1 MTREIL
7 FRGFNEDLNGNEE
20 IELDGKIIKGKW
32 AEGYLVE
39 YVDPCTVYIDR
50 TQPKISYIFPMDE
63 RSQLQA
69 LEKRIEVIP
78 KTVSQYTG
86 LDDKNGRKI
95 FENDVIKFA
104 RNFSKYKCSKNYV
117 FGIYFNK
124 FLCHFALNILDYV
137 NSYGKHGQFDILTL
151 TGAKVKDLDVIG
163 TIFDKK
169 EISDEEN
176 M

>member
-1 MTREIL
+1 MNREIL
-7 FRGFNEDLNGNEE
+7 FRGFNEDPNGNEE

-32 AEGYLVE
+32 VEGYLVE
-39 YVDPCTVYIDR
+39 YVDHCTVYIDG

-86 LDDKNGRKI
+86 LDDKNGKKI
-95 FENDVIKFA
+95 FENDNVRYPNEHFYKVMFDPSGYWCLDGNGI
-104 RNFSKYKCSKNYV
+104 RNSEML
-117 FGIYFNK
+117 I
-124 FLCHFALNILDYV
+124 
-137 NSYGKHGQFDILTL
+137 QPDINNEIE
-151 TGAKVKDLDVIG
+151 VIG

-169 EISDEEN
+169 EVSNEKD